1 MHGLDESCVNAA
13 SQRPCPGCVVT
24 MDTKTPL
31 RGILYGGSASC
42 IAEALTIPVD
52 VLKVRMQLQGG
63 SGAQRLYHSSA
74 DAVAK
79 IARDE
84 GLLAFTKGIKPAV
97 LRQMTYGSLRF
108 GLYPRFKEAFG
119 VVRQSMDSQLFR
131 KLGAAAVSG
140 ACAAFVCSPLDLIK
154 VRMQADGMRC
164 GCMQADGM
172 RPSVEAPRYRG
183 VHHVAA
189 TVLRQQGVLGL
200 WTGVMPTTYRAAVVA
215 AAEIGSYD
223 EVKSALLRHGLAREG
238 VKLHFATA
246 MCSGFIATA
255 ASSPF
260 DVVKAR
266 VMSQPRAPSGAGMLY
281 SGPWDCFAKS
291 FQAEGLRFAYRG
303 FWPNYMCKGPTVVLL
318 FLIYEQVQALGDRW
332 LDGQ

>member
-1 MHGLDESCVNAA
+1 
-13 SQRPCPGCVVT
+13 
-24 MDTKTPL
+24 
-31 RGILYGGSASC
+31 
-42 IAEALTIPVD
+42 
-52 VLKVRMQLQGG
+52 
-63 SGAQRLYHSSA
+63 
-74 DAVAK
+74 
-79 IARDE
+79 
-84 GLLAFTKGIKPAV
+84 
-97 LRQMTYGSLRF
+97 
-108 GLYPRFKEAFG
+108 
-119 VVRQSMDSQLFR
+119 
-131 KLGAAAVSG
+131 
-140 ACAAFVCSPLDLIK
+140 
-154 VRMQADGMRC
+154 MRC

-246 MCSGFIATA
+246 M
-255 ASSPF
+255 
-260 DVVKAR
+260 
-266 VMSQPRAPSGAGMLY
+266 Y

-303 FWPNYMCKGPTVVLL
+303 FWPNYMCKGP
-318 FLIYEQVQALGDRW
+318 
-332 LDGQ
+332 